1 MTPKLRWLQERRA
14 VTAAQVRAYM
24 EKYEVSMYE
33 AKSILQPYR
42 EPMLQ
47 FFDEETQEWDY
58 VPIETVMVPYVED

>member
-1 MTPKLRWLQERRA
+1 
-14 VTAAQVRAYM
+14 M